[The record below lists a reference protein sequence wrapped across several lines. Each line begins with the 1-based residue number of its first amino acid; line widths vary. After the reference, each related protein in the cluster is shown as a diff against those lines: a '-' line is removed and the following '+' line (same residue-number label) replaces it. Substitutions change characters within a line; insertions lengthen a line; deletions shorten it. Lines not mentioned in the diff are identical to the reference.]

1 MLEPS
6 REHVCGASVPPLR
19 IGLEAQRRLC
29 LGIHE
34 DCVRYQS
41 ARAAYAQVA
50 PTLPTRPLAR
60 TAPVILERARP
71 AVPIPQLV
79 DRRALGQLGLVVLMV
94 MAVAALVVARIGGNR
109 PGVAGSGASAASPTP
124 EPTLAAS
131 PTQVPSASSIATPA
145 ASLTLAPPPTPRPTL
160 AWTRTYRVKSGDTL
174 LGIAAQ
180 FGTTA
185 TALASLNDISNPS
198 LLRIGQIL
206 KIP

>member
-1 MLEPS
+1 M
-6 REHVCGASVPPLR
+6 PPLP

-41 ARAAYAQVA
+41 AQAAHALVA
-50 PTLPTRPLAR
+50 PALPSRPLAR

-71 AVPIPQLV
+71 PVPVPHLV
-79 DRRALGQLGLVVLMV
+79 DRRTLGQLGLVVLMV
-94 MAVAALVVARIGGNR
+94 MAVTALVVARIDGNR
-109 PGVAGSGASAASPTP
+109 PGIAGSGASAAPSTPEQTLAPTP
-124 EPTLAAS
+124 S
-131 PTQVPSASSIATPA
+131 QVPSASPDSTPTA
-145 ASLTLAPPPTPRPTL
+145 GLALAPTPTPQPTL

-174 LGIAAQ
+174 LGIAAR

-185 TALASLNDISNPS
+185 TTLARLNDISNPS
-198 LLRIGQIL
+198 LLRIGQTL